1 MAFKRLSQAAMV
13 KRGFGQVEPN
23 HLSARFTGEI
33 YAQMP
38 AAKDI
43 NVLEQGQFVKYD
55 YANRAVN
62 FTGAGEWMLVF
73 NEIKLY
79 RDWETDED
87 FAMIKRDYNAYVY
100 SPLGQNTDGSLTEA
114 QLVKNYNSLGQQAGG
129 EVIDWNTALGT
140 NADGDEF
147 NSIDLG
153 RLPVGYS
160 YDREVM
166 EDPAMMPEGTVMV
179 PRVFKT
185 HEGDIFTTNTVNA
198 KFDDVKVGDFLKVG
212 TKGILEPGGNM
223 DTDKMVWQIV
233 KKYTMPDL
241 QPAVKVMRVK

>member
-1 MAFKRLSQAAMV
+1 MAFKSLSQAKMV

-38 AAKDI
+38 ATKEI

-62 FTGAGEWMLVF
+62 FTGPGEWMLVY

-87 FAMIKRDYNAYVY
+87 FALIKRDYNAYVY
-100 SPLGQNTDGSLTEA
+100 SPLGQNTDGSLAE
-114 QLVKNYNSLGQQAGG
+114 K
-129 EVIDWNTALGT
+129 
-140 NADGDEF
+140 
-147 NSIDLG
+147 DLTKVYTQEKYPVDVDMG
-153 RLPVGYS
+153 RLPVGYT
-160 YDREVM
+160 YEREVM
-166 EDPAMMPEGTVMV
+166 EDYNLMPDGTVMV

-185 HEGDIFTTNTVNA
+185 HEGDIFTTNTIA
-198 KFDDVKVGDFLKVG
+198 AGFDEVSVGDFLKPND
-212 TKGILEPGGNM
+212 KGILAPGANVET
-223 DTDKMVWQIV
+223 DTFVWQIV
-233 KKYTMPDL
+233 KKYTLPDL

>member
-1 MAFKRLSQAAMV
+1 MAYKSLSQAKMV

-38 AAKDI
+38 AAKEI
-43 NVLEQGQFVKYD
+43 EVLEQGQFVKYD

-100 SPLGQNTDGSLTEA
+100 SLMGQNTDGSMTEE
-114 QLVKNYNSLGQQAGG
+114 QLVKTYTSLGQQATG
-129 EVIDWNTALGT
+129 EKIEVDP
-140 NADGDEF
+140 
-147 NSIDLG
+147 DLG
-153 RLPVGYS
+153 RLPVGYT
-160 YDREVM
+160 YERENM
-166 EDPAMMPEGTVMV
+166 EEYNMMPEGTVMV

-185 HEGDIFTTNTVNA
+185 HEGDIFTTNMIQA
-198 KFDDVKVGDFLKVG
+198 AFDEVKVGDFLKIG
-212 TKGILEPGGNM
+212 EKGILTPGADM
-223 DTDKMVWQIV
+223 EADKMVWQIV

>member
-1 MAFKRLSQAAMV
+1 MAFKSLSQATMV

-38 AAKDI
+38 AAADI
-43 NVLEQGQFVKYD
+43 QVLEQGQFVKYD
-55 YANRAVN
+55 YANRACN

-87 FAMIKRDYNAYVY
+87 FAMIKRDYNSYVY

-114 QLVKNYNSLGQQAGG
+114 QLTKNYNSLGQQATG
-129 EVIDWNTALGT
+129 EVLGM
-140 NADGDEF
+140 DP
-147 NSIDLG
+147 DLG

-166 EDPAMMPEGTVMV
+166 EDPAMMPAGAVMT

-185 HEGDIFTTNTVNA
+185 HEGDIFTTNTINA

-212 TKGILEPGGNM
+212 KKGILEPGSM
-223 DTDKMVWQIV
+223 DDAFVWQIV

>member
-1 MAFKRLSQAAMV
+1 MAFKSLSQATMV

-100 SPLGQNTDGSLTEA
+100 SPLGQNSDGSLTEA
-114 QLVKNYNSLGQQAGG
+114 QLTKNYNSLGQQATG
-129 EVIDWNTALGT
+129 EVLGM
-140 NADGDEF
+140 DP
-147 NSIDLG
+147 DLG

-212 TKGILEPGGNM
+212 EKGILEPGSM
-223 DTDKMVWQIV
+223 DDAFVWQIV

>member
-1 MAFKRLSQAAMV
+1 MAFKSLSQATMV

-114 QLVKNYNSLGQQAGG
+114 QLTKNYNSLGQQATG
-129 EVIDWNTALGT
+129 EILG
-140 NADGDEF
+140 ADP
-147 NSIDLG
+147 DLG

-166 EDPAMMPEGTVMV
+166 EEYNMMPEGTVMV

-185 HEGDIFTTNTVNA
+185 HEGDIFTTNTINA

-212 TKGILEPGGNM
+212 EKGILEPGSM
-223 DTDKMVWQIV
+223 DDAFVWQIV

>member
-1 MAFKRLSQAAMV
+1 MAFKSLSQAKMV

-38 AAKDI
+38 ATKEI

-62 FTGAGEWMLVF
+62 FTGPGEWMLVY

-87 FAMIKRDYNAYVY
+87 FALIKRDYNAYVY
-100 SPLGQNTDGSLTEA
+100 SPLGQNTDGSLTE
-114 QLVKNYNSLGQQAGG
+114 KNLTKVYTQ
-129 EVIDWNTALGT
+129 EKYPVDV
-140 NADGDEF
+140 DM
-147 NSIDLG
+147 G
-153 RLPVGYS
+153 RLPVGYT
-160 YDREVM
+160 YEREVM
-166 EDPAMMPEGTVMV
+166 EDYNLMPDGTVMV

-185 HEGDIFTTNTVNA
+185 HEGDIFTTNTIA
-198 KFDDVKVGDFLKVG
+198 AGFDEVHVGDFLKPND
-212 TKGILEPGGNM
+212 KGILAPGANVET
-223 DTDKMVWQIV
+223 DTFVWQIV
-233 KKYTMPDL
+233 KKYTLPDL

>member
-1 MAFKRLSQAAMV
+1 MAFKSLSQATMV

-100 SPLGQNTDGSLTEA
+100 SPLGQNSDGSLTEA
-114 QLVKNYNSLGQQAGG
+114 QLTKNYNSLGQQATG
-129 EVIDWNTALGT
+129 EVLGM
-140 NADGDEF
+140 DP
-147 NSIDLG
+147 DLG

-185 HEGDIFTTNTVNA
+185 HEGDIFTTNTINA
-198 KFDDVKVGDFLKVG
+198 KFDDVNVGDFLKVG
-212 TKGILEPGGNM
+212 EKGILEPGGNM

>member
-1 MAFKRLSQAAMV
+1 MAFKSLSQATMV

-62 FTGAGEWMLVF
+62 FTGAGEWMLVY

-114 QLVKNYNSLGQQAGG
+114 QLTKNYNSLGQQATG
-129 EVIDWNTALGT
+129 EVLGM
-140 NADGDEF
+140 DP
-147 NSIDLG
+147 DLG

-185 HEGDIFTTNTVNA
+185 HEGDIFTTNTINA

-212 TKGILEPGGNM
+212 ETGILEPGSK
-223 DTDKMVWQIV
+223 DDAFVWQIV

>member
-1 MAFKRLSQAAMV
+1 MAFKSLSQATMV

-114 QLVKNYNSLGQQAGG
+114 ELTKNYNSLGQQATG
-129 EVIDWNTALGT
+129 EVLGM
-140 NADGDEF
+140 DP
-147 NSIDLG
+147 DLG

-185 HEGDIFTTNTVNA
+185 HEGDIFTTNTINA

-212 TKGILEPGGNM
+212 EKGILEPGSM
-223 DTDKMVWQIV
+223 DDAFVWQIV

>member
-1 MAFKRLSQAAMV
+1 MAFKSLSQATMV

-62 FTGAGEWMLVF
+62 FTGSGEWMLVF

-100 SPLGQNTDGSLTEA
+100 SPLGQNSDGSLTEA
-114 QLVKNYNSLGQQAGG
+114 QLTKNYNSLGQQATG
-129 EVIDWNTALGT
+129 EVLGM
-140 NADGDEF
+140 DP
-147 NSIDLG
+147 DLG

-185 HEGDIFTTNTVNA
+185 HEGDIFTTNTINA

-212 TKGILEPGGNM
+212 EKGILEPGSM
-223 DTDKMVWQIV
+223 DDAFVWQIV

>member
-1 MAFKRLSQAAMV
+1 MAFKSLSQAKMV

-38 AAKDI
+38 ATKEI

-62 FTGAGEWMLVF
+62 FTGPGEWMLVY

-87 FAMIKRDYNAYVY
+87 FALIKRDYNAYVY
-100 SPLGQNTDGSLTEA
+100 SPLGQNTDGSLAE
-114 QLVKNYNSLGQQAGG
+114 K
-129 EVIDWNTALGT
+129 
-140 NADGDEF
+140 
-147 NSIDLG
+147 DLTKVYTQEKYPVDVDMG
-153 RLPVGYS
+153 RLPVGYT
-160 YDREVM
+160 YEREVM
-166 EDPAMMPEGTVMV
+166 EDYNLMPDGAVMV

-185 HEGDIFTTNTVNA
+185 HEGDIFTTNTIAAGFDEVN
-198 KFDDVKVGDFLKVG
+198 VGDFLKPND
-212 TKGILEPGGNM
+212 KGILAPGANVET
-223 DTDKMVWQIV
+223 DTFVWQIV
-233 KKYTMPDL
+233 KKYTLPDL

>member
-1 MAFKRLSQAAMV
+1 MAFKSFSQAKMV

-62 FTGAGEWMLVF
+62 FTGVGEWMLVF
-73 NEIKLY
+73 NEIKIY

-87 FAMIKRDYNAYVY
+87 FAMMRRDYNAYVY
-100 SPLGQNTDGSLTEA
+100 SPLGQNSDGSLKEA
-114 QLVKNYNSLGQQAGG
+114 DLTKTYTSLGQQATG
-129 EVIDWNTALGT
+129 EVINELP
-140 NADGDEF
+140 EM
-147 NSIDLG
+147 G
-153 RLPVGYS
+153 RLPVGYT
-160 YDREVM
+160 YEREVM

-185 HEGDIFTTNTVNA
+185 HEGDIFTTNTINA
-198 KFDDVKVGDFLKVG
+198 TFDEVKVGDLLKVG
-212 TKGILEPGGNM
+212 ANGILEPGAAET
-223 DTDKMVWQIV
+223 DTFVWQIV

>member
-1 MAFKRLSQAAMV
+1 MAFKSLSQATMV

-114 QLVKNYNSLGQQAGG
+114 QLTKNYNSLGQQATG
-129 EVIDWNTALGT
+129 EVLGM
-140 NADGDEF
+140 DP
-147 NSIDLG
+147 DLG

-185 HEGDIFTTNTVNA
+185 HEGDIFTTNTINA

-212 TKGILEPGGNM
+212 EKGILEPGGNM

>member
-1 MAFKRLSQAAMV
+1 MAFKSFSQAAMV

-62 FTGAGEWMLVF
+62 FTGVGEWMLVF

-100 SPLGQNTDGSLTEA
+100 SLMGQNTDGSMTEE
-114 QLVKNYNSLGQQAGG
+114 QLVKTYTSLGQQATG
-129 EVIDWNTALGT
+129 ETITEDP
-140 NADGDEF
+140 
-147 NSIDLG
+147 DLG
-153 RLPVGYS
+153 RLAVGYT
-160 YDREVM
+160 YEREVM
-166 EDPAMMPEGTVMV
+166 EDPGMMPEGTVMV

-198 KFDDVKVGDFLKVG
+198 KFDDVKVGDLLKVG
-212 TKGILEPGGNM
+212 DNGILTPGGDM
-223 DTDKMVWQIV
+223 SADPMVWQIV

>member
-1 MAFKRLSQAAMV
+1 MAFKSLSQATMV

-100 SPLGQNTDGSLTEA
+100 SPLGQNSDGSLTEA
-114 QLVKNYNSLGQQAGG
+114 QLTKNYNSLGQQATG
-129 EVIDWNTALGT
+129 EVLGM
-140 NADGDEF
+140 DP
-147 NSIDLG
+147 DLG

-185 HEGDIFTTNTVNA
+185 HEGDIFTTNTINA

-212 TKGILEPGGNM
+212 EKGILEPGSM
-223 DTDKMVWQIV
+223 DDAFVWQIV

>member
-1 MAFKRLSQAAMV
+1 MAFKSLSQATMV

-43 NVLEQGQFVKYD
+43 DVLEQGQFVKYD

-62 FTGAGEWMLVF
+62 FTGAGEWMLVY

-100 SPLGQNTDGSLTEA
+100 SPLGQNSDGSLTEA
-114 QLVKNYNSLGQQAGG
+114 QLTKNYNSLGQQATG
-129 EVIDWNTALGT
+129 EVLGM
-140 NADGDEF
+140 DP
-147 NSIDLG
+147 DLG

-185 HEGDIFTTNTVNA
+185 HEGDIFTTNTINA

-212 TKGILEPGGNM
+212 EKGILEPGSI
-223 DTDKMVWQIV
+223 DDAFVWQIV

>member
-1 MAFKRLSQAAMV
+1 MAYKSFSQAKMV

-38 AAKDI
+38 TAKEI
-43 NVLEQGQFVKYD
+43 EVLEQGQFVKYD

-100 SPLGQNTDGSLTEA
+100 SLMGQNTDGSMTEE
-114 QLVKNYNSLGQQAGG
+114 QLVKTYTSLGQQATG
-129 EVIDWNTALGT
+129 EKIDVNP
-140 NADGDEF
+140 
-147 NSIDLG
+147 DLG
-153 RLPVGYS
+153 RLSVGYT
-160 YDREVM
+160 YEREVM
-166 EDPAMMPEGTVMV
+166 EDPGMMPEGTVMV

-185 HEGDIFTTNTVNA
+185 HEGDIFTTNMIQA
-198 KFDDVKVGDFLKVG
+198 AFDEVKVGDFLKIG
-212 TKGILEPGGNM
+212 EKGILTPGANM
-223 DTDKMVWQIV
+223 ETDKMVWQIV

>member
-1 MAFKRLSQAAMV
+1 MAFKSLSQATMV

-100 SPLGQNTDGSLTEA
+100 SPLGQNSDGSLTEA
-114 QLVKNYNSLGQQAGG
+114 QLTKNYNSLGQQATG
-129 EVIDWNTALGT
+129 EVLGM
-140 NADGDEF
+140 DP
-147 NSIDLG
+147 DLG

-166 EDPAMMPEGTVMV
+166 EEYNMMPEGTVMV
-179 PRVFKT
+179 PRVYKT
-185 HEGDIFTTNTVNA
+185 HEGDIFTTNTINA

-212 TKGILEPGGNM
+212 EKGILEPGSM
-223 DTDKMVWQIV
+223 DDAFVWQIV

>member
-1 MAFKRLSQAAMV
+1 MAFKSLSQATMV

-100 SPLGQNTDGSLTEA
+100 SPLGQNSDGSLTEA
-114 QLVKNYNSLGQQAGG
+114 QLTKNYNSLGQQATG
-129 EVIDWNTALGT
+129 EVLGM
-140 NADGDEF
+140 NP
-147 NSIDLG
+147 DLG

-185 HEGDIFTTNTVNA
+185 HEGDIFTTNTINA

-212 TKGILEPGGNM
+212 EKGILEPGSM
-223 DTDKMVWQIV
+223 DDAFVWQIV

>member
-1 MAFKRLSQAAMV
+1 MAYKSLSQAKMV

-100 SPLGQNTDGSLTEA
+100 SPLGQNSDGSLTEA
-114 QLVKNYNSLGQQAGG
+114 QLTKNYNSLGQQATG
-129 EVIDWNTALGT
+129 EVLGM
-140 NADGDEF
+140 DP
-147 NSIDLG
+147 DLG

-185 HEGDIFTTNTVNA
+185 HEGDIFTTNTINA

-212 TKGILEPGGNM
+212 EKGILEPGSM
-223 DTDKMVWQIV
+223 DDAFVWQIV

>member
-1 MAFKRLSQAAMV
+1 MAFKSFSQAAMV

-62 FTGAGEWMLVF
+62 FTGVGEWMLVF

-100 SPLGQNTDGSLTEA
+100 SLMGQNSDGSMTEE
-114 QLVKNYNSLGQQAGG
+114 QLVKTYTSLGQQATG
-129 EVIDWNTALGT
+129 EKIEELP
-140 NADGDEF
+140 E
-147 NSIDLG
+147 LG
-153 RLPVGYS
+153 RLPVGYT
-160 YDREVM
+160 YEREVM

-198 KFDDVKVGDFLKVG
+198 TFDAVKVGDLLKVG
-212 TKGILEPGGNM
+212 DDGILTPGGDMEADN
-223 DTDKMVWQIV
+223 MVWQIV

>member
-1 MAFKRLSQAAMV
+1 MAYKSFSQAKMV

-38 AAKDI
+38 AAADI
-43 NVLEQGQFVKYD
+43 EVLEQGQFVKYD

-62 FTGAGEWMLVF
+62 FTGVGEWMLVF

-100 SPLGQNTDGSLTEA
+100 SVMGQNSDGSMTENQLTKVYTQEKYP
-114 QLVKNYNSLGQQAGG
+114 V
-129 EVIDWNTALGT
+129 DP
-140 NADGDEF
+140 DM
-147 NSIDLG
+147 G
-153 RLPVGYS
+153 RLPVGYT
-160 YDREVM
+160 YEREVM
-166 EDPAMMPEGTVMV
+166 EDPAYMKEGEVMV

-185 HEGDIFTTNTVNA
+185 HEGDIFTTNMIDA
-198 KFDDVKVGDFLKVG
+198 AFDEVKVGDLLKISE
-212 TKGILEPGGNM
+212 KGILTPGAEM
-223 DTDKMVWQIV
+223 EADKMVWQIV

>member
-1 MAFKRLSQAAMV
+1 MAFKSLSQAKMV

-38 AAKDI
+38 ATKEI

-62 FTGAGEWMLVF
+62 FTGPGEWMLVY

-87 FAMIKRDYNAYVY
+87 FALIKRDYNAYVY
-100 SPLGQNTDGSLTEA
+100 SPLGQNTNGSLAE
-114 QLVKNYNSLGQQAGG
+114 K
-129 EVIDWNTALGT
+129 
-140 NADGDEF
+140 
-147 NSIDLG
+147 DLTKVYTQEKYPVDVDMG
-153 RLPVGYS
+153 RLPVGYT
-160 YDREVM
+160 YEREVM
-166 EDPAMMPEGTVMV
+166 EDYNLMPDGTVMV

-185 HEGDIFTTNTVNA
+185 HEGDIFTTNTIA
-198 KFDDVKVGDFLKVG
+198 AGFDEVHVGDFLKPND
-212 TKGILEPGGNM
+212 KGILAPGANVET
-223 DTDKMVWQIV
+223 DTFVWQIV
-233 KKYTMPDL
+233 KKYTLPDL

>member
-1 MAFKRLSQAAMV
+1 MAFKSFSQAKMV

-62 FTGAGEWMLVF
+62 FTGVGEWMLVF
-73 NEIKLY
+73 NEIKIY

-87 FAMIKRDYNAYVY
+87 FAMMRRDYNAYVY
-100 SPLGQNTDGSLTEA
+100 SPLGQNSDGSLAEA
-114 QLVKNYNSLGQQAGG
+114 DLTKTYTSLGQQATG
-129 EVIDWNTALGT
+129 EVINELP
-140 NADGDEF
+140 EM
-147 NSIDLG
+147 G
-153 RLPVGYS
+153 RLPVGYT
-160 YDREVM
+160 YEREVM

-185 HEGDIFTTNTVNA
+185 HEGDIFTTNTINA
-198 KFDDVKVGDFLKVG
+198 TFDEVKVGDLLKVG
-212 TKGILEPGGNM
+212 ANGILEPGAAET
-223 DTDKMVWQIV
+223 DTFVWQIV

>member
-1 MAFKRLSQAAMV
+1 MAFKSLSQAKMV

-38 AAKDI
+38 ATKEI

-62 FTGAGEWMLVF
+62 FTGPGEWMLVY

-87 FAMIKRDYNAYVY
+87 FALIKRDYNAYVY
-100 SPLGQNTDGSLTEA
+100 SPLGQNTDGSLAE
-114 QLVKNYNSLGQQAGG
+114 K
-129 EVIDWNTALGT
+129 
-140 NADGDEF
+140 
-147 NSIDLG
+147 DLTKVYTQEKYPVDVDMG
-153 RLPVGYS
+153 RLPVGYT
-160 YDREVM
+160 YEREVM
-166 EDPAMMPEGTVMV
+166 EDYNLMPDGTVMV

-185 HEGDIFTTNTVNA
+185 HEGDIFTTNTIAAGFDEVN
-198 KFDDVKVGDFLKVG
+198 VGDFLKPND
-212 TKGILEPGGNM
+212 KGILAPGANIET
-223 DTDKMVWQIV
+223 DTFVWQIV
-233 KKYTMPDL
+233 KKYTLPDL

>member
-1 MAFKRLSQAAMV
+1 MAFKSLSQAKMV

-38 AAKDI
+38 ATKEI

-62 FTGAGEWMLVF
+62 FTGPGEWMLVY

-87 FAMIKRDYNAYVY
+87 FALIKRDYNAYVY
-100 SPLGQNTDGSLTEA
+100 SPLGQNTDGSLAE
-114 QLVKNYNSLGQQAGG
+114 K
-129 EVIDWNTALGT
+129 
-140 NADGDEF
+140 
-147 NSIDLG
+147 DLTKVYTQEKYPVDVDMG
-153 RLPVGYS
+153 RLPVGYTYES
-160 YDREVM
+160 EVM
-166 EDPAMMPEGTVMV
+166 EDYNLMPDGTVMV

-185 HEGDIFTTNTVNA
+185 HEGDIFTTNTIA
-198 KFDDVKVGDFLKVG
+198 AGFDEVHVGDFLKPND
-212 TKGILEPGGNM
+212 KGILAPGANVET
-223 DTDKMVWQIV
+223 DTFVWQIV
-233 KKYTMPDL
+233 KKYTLPDL

>member
-1 MAFKRLSQAAMV
+1 MAYKSFSQAKMV

-43 NVLEQGQFVKYD
+43 EVLEQGQFVKYD

-100 SPLGQNTDGSLTEA
+100 SLMGQNTDGSMTEA
-114 QLVKNYNSLGQQAGG
+114 QLVKTYSSLGQQATG
-129 EVIDWNTALGT
+129 EKIDV
-140 NADGDEF
+140 DP
-147 NSIDLG
+147 DLG
-153 RLPVGYS
+153 RLPVGYT
-160 YDREVM
+160 YEREVM
-166 EDPAMMPEGTVMV
+166 EEYNMMPEGTVMV

-185 HEGDIFTTNTVNA
+185 HEGDIFTTNMIQA
-198 KFDDVKVGDFLKVG
+198 AFDEVKVGDFLKIG
-212 TKGILEPGGNM
+212 EKGILTPGADM
-223 DTDKMVWQIV
+223 DADKMVWQIV

>member
-1 MAFKRLSQAAMV
+1 MAFKSLSQATMV

-62 FTGAGEWMLVF
+62 FTGAGEWMLVY

-100 SPLGQNTDGSLTEA
+100 SPLGQNSDGSLTEA
-114 QLVKNYNSLGQQAGG
+114 QLTKNYNSLGQQATG
-129 EVIDWNTALGT
+129 EVLGM
-140 NADGDEF
+140 DP
-147 NSIDLG
+147 DLG

-185 HEGDIFTTNTVNA
+185 HEGDIFTTNTINA

-212 TKGILEPGGNM
+212 ETGILEPGSA
-223 DTDKMVWQIV
+223 DDAFVWQIV